1 MDIFLWKV
9 CIVPDA
15 DRTDLAQKIVPAIV
29 LPVVHV
35 SFSTQNLT
43 NPKSGIASIVRW

>member
-1 MDIFLWKV
+1 MDNFLWKV

-15 DRTDLAQKIVPAIV
+15 DRTDLAQKIVPTIV
-29 LPVVHV
+29 LLFVHV

-43 NPKSGIASIVRW
+43 NPKSGIALIVKW

>member
-1 MDIFLWKV
+1 MDNFLWKV

-15 DRTDLAQKIVPAIV
+15 DKTDLAQKIIPAIV
-29 LPVVHV
+29 LPVVRV

-43 NPKSGIASIVRW
+43 NPKSAIAFIVRW

>member
-1 MDIFLWKV
+1 MDNFLWKI

-29 LPVVHV
+29 LPVVSV
-35 SFSTQNLT
+35 SFSTQNLRH
-43 NPKSGIASIVRW
+43 PKSGIAFIVTW

>member
-1 MDIFLWKV
+1 MDNFFWKV

-15 DRTDLAQKIVPAIV
+15 DRTDLGQKIVPAIV

-43 NPKSGIASIVRW
+43 NPKSEIASIVRW

>member
-1 MDIFLWKV
+1 MGNFLWKV

-29 LPVVHV
+29 LPFVHV

-43 NPKSGIASIVRW
+43 DPKSGIAFIVRW